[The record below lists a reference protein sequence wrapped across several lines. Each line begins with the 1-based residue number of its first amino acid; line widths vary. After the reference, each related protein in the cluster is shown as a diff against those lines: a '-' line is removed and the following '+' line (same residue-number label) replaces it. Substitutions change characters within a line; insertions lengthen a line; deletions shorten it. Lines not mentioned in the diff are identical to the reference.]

1 MYHLLSNVTS
11 DFKYLSKTKIASIYT
26 QEGKK
31 VSLKKYLMSYLH
43 HLTHTVT
50 SLNDSSLTK
59 QTKSYI

>member
-31 VSLKKYLMSYLH
+31 VSLKKYLMS
-43 HLTHTVT
+43 
-50 SLNDSSLTK
+50 
-59 QTKSYI
+59 